1 MTCLATDVY
10 PVPSYVWGDIQ
21 CDNGN
26 TGSTCTFTPHSPTHI
41 TEARCFVSHK
51 GFGNTVALKKVQLN
65 FKCEFILSICFV
77 YFDCYYA
84 HDQNQ
89 MNCIGKYLC
98 YKLIGYLNVTIRY
111 LSMYLTVNGD
121 NNEDANCALW
131 KVPIKFSFPRFY
143 WLCNLLFRGFMVASF
158 NLHGCDSAYRCQAA
172 EYDFGHRSISSAAPF
187 SGIPCL
193 VNRHNWV
200 TTSAF
205 KTAPKTHLFWTYILF
220 LIYFSPLL
228 CCAVLCCVV
237 LSACMCACVQIL

>member
-1 MTCLATDVY
+1 M
-10 PVPSYVWGDIQ
+10 W
-21 CDNGN
+21 
-26 TGSTCTFTPHSPTHI
+26 
-41 TEARCFVSHK
+41 
-51 GFGNTVALKKVQLN
+51 
-65 FKCEFILSICFV
+65 V
-77 YFDCYYA
+77 YFVDLFCILWLLLCN
-84 HDQNQ
+84 DQNQ

-98 YKLIGYLNVTIRY
+98 YKLIGYLDVAIRY

-158 NLHGCDSAYRCQAA
+158 NLHGSDSSYRCHAV
-172 EYDFGHRSISSAAPF
+172 EYDFGHRSFSSAAPF